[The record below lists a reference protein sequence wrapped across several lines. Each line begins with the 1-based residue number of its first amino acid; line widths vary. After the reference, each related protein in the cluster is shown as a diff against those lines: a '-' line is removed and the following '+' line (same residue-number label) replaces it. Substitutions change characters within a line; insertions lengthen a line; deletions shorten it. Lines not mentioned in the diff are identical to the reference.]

1 MSESESE
8 SVGTNG
14 DVAAQY
20 KSEGEC
26 KSETGGGGDGKE
38 VSTRGH
44 RNVRYND
51 RDSLLAPL
59 ACAHNKLTSKG
70 KKSWD
75 SEYYKAT
82 P

>member
-1 MSESESE
+1 VSESESE

-26 KSETGGGGDGKE
+26 KSETGGGGVM
-38 VSTRGH
+38 VSKVPQGH
-44 RNVRYND
+44 RNVRDND